1 MNSKCNGH
9 EEGLWPVG
17 CGREACV
24 AGTEEAK
31 KKVGGDQR
39 GRGGSVCGAS
49 YAILDF
55 GICSEW
61 DGEPLEGFDWG
72 RGV

>member
-1 MNSKCNGH
+1 M
-9 EEGLWPVG
+9 G

-55 GICSEW
+55 GICSE
-61 DGEPLEGFDWG
+61 
-72 RGV
+72 